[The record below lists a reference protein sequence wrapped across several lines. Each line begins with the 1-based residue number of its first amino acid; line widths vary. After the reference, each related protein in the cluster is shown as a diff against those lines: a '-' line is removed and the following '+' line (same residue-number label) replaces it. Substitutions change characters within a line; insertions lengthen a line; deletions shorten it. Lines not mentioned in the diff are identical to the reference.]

1 MASEDEIF
9 SAENR
14 YGRQYG
20 IRSFRNSCD
29 RLAPSVRNSSRYSM
43 SAALRPLTAF
53 TSTGKKQIRITA
65 TILDHH
71 PVPSQITSNGATA
84 TIGVVLTA
92 MAIGNRPSSSVLNR
106 TNMMAQ
112 PNASTPAIRK
122 PISASTNVTTSWIA
136 SVRSTLAKMAV
147 GAGNR
152 YSGMLASMTI
162 ACQAAS
168 ATSANISG
176 V

>member
-20 IRSFRNSCD
+20 IRSLRNSCA
-29 RLAPSVRNSSRYSM
+29 RVAPSVWNSSRYSA

-65 TILDHH
+65 TILDHQ

-92 MAIGNRPSSSVLNR
+92 MAIGKNPSSSVVNR
-106 TNMMAQ
+106 TNRMAQ
-112 PNASTPAIRK
+112 PNATILAIRK
-122 PISASTNVTTSWIA
+122 PASASTKVTASWIK
-136 SVRSTLAKMAV
+136 SVRSMLAKIAV
-147 GAGNR
+147 GAG
-152 YSGMLASMTI
+152 
-162 ACQAAS
+162 
-168 ATSANISG
+168 
-176 V
+176 